1 MKTSLKQYHNKNEEV
16 DLLQILKILWMEK
29 LVIIF
34 LMILF
39 FFGGLYFHSIQNDRL
54 EVNFEISTSS
64 ENSSFL
70 KFIHLN
76 DILSLI
82 SLTSKDY
89 TKLNIN
95 NSAESLNDI
104 YKISADKILNKFV
117 FHFKKKDILID
128 LLSNQYS
135 QIQNDN
141 NNDLEKTMSI
151 KSKKFKITR
160 QDENTYKIFF
170 TWDNLDQ
177 VNALS
182 DAIVEN
188 IFLKVKEDIINDL
201 NLILE
206 FNKVKY
212 DIELENATKDIEL
225 LLLKENDKIKSQLLF
240 LKEQLSI
247 AEKLSIN
254 ENALYGSSFT
264 SIIALTSQNIP
275 YYLIGSEAI
284 KEEIE
289 ILKNRDANER
299 VYFSDEFI
307 ERSNDIRKLKNN
319 FKNIEKLE
327 EGIISIS
334 NQNYDDLL
342 NYNFGFANIKNRKIG
357 LINIIA
363 LSLLL
368 GFSLSASFI
377 FSKRFIKYSLK

>member
-1 MKTSLKQYHNKNEEV
+1 
-16 DLLQILKILWMEK
+16 
-29 LVIIF
+29 
-34 LMILF
+34 
-39 FFGGLYFHSIQNDRL
+39 
-54 EVNFEISTSS
+54 
-64 ENSSFL
+64 
-70 KFIHLN
+70 
-76 DILSLI
+76 
-82 SLTSKDY
+82 
-89 TKLNIN
+89 
-95 NSAESLNDI
+95 
-104 YKISADKILNKFV
+104 
-117 FHFKKKDILID
+117 
-128 LLSNQYS
+128 
-135 QIQNDN
+135 
-141 NNDLEKTMSI
+141 MSI

>member
-1 MKTSLKQYHNKNEEV
+1 MKSSSKQSHNKNEV
-16 DLLQILKILWMEK
+16 DLFEILKILWMEK

-39 FFGGLYFHSIQNDRL
+39 FLGGLYFHSKQNDRL
-54 EVNFEISTSS
+54 EVNFEISTSP
-64 ENSSFL
+64 ENSNFL

-76 DILSLI
+76 EILSLI
-82 SLTSKDY
+82 DSTNLD
-89 TKLNIN
+89 I
-95 NSAESLNDI
+95 DI
-104 YKISADKILNKFV
+104 YKISSDKILNKFV
-117 FHFKKKDILID
+117 FHFKNKEILID

-135 QIQNDN
+135 QIQYDN
-141 NNDLEKTMSI
+141 NIDLEKAMSI
-151 KSKKFKITR
+151 KSKKFRITKK
-160 QDENTYKIFF
+160 DENTYTIHF

-182 DAIVEN
+182 DSIVEN
-188 IFLKVKEDIINDL
+188 IFYKVKDDIIEDL
-201 NLILE
+201 NLIIE
-206 FNKVKY
+206 FHRVKL
-212 DIELENATKDIEL
+212 DTELESARKDIEL
-225 LLLKENDKIKSQLLF
+225 LLLKENDKINGQLLF

-247 AEKLSIN
+247 AEKLRIE

-275 YYLIGSEAI
+275 YYLIGSDAI

-289 ILKNRDANER
+289 VLKNRDVNER
-299 VYFSDEFI
+299 IYFSNEFI
-307 ERSNDIRKLKNN
+307 ERNNDIRKIKNN
-319 FKNIEKLE
+319 YKNIEKLE

-334 NQNYDDLL
+334 NRGFDDLL
-342 NYNFGFANIKNRKIG
+342 NYNFGFANIKNRKKG
-357 LINIIA
+357 LINFLA